1 MPMVKNKGD
10 FAAKVTENRSMG
22 PGYFRIGLEFSGPG
36 AEVMAGFM
44 PGQFVEID
52 VTSTAM
58 PDPDQVPAHLKD
70 AMSRQIL
77 LRRPFSICAL
87 HTGSSQSTILEL
99 IYAAIGPATL
109 RLTTCQPGDILQ
121 VIGPLGRGFWMPEG
135 KTTALMIAG
144 GVGAPPIQH
153 LASTLAQH
161 GVCPNLALFTGAR
174 RLDLLPFE
182 WQRQNETVLLTEL
195 TDLATPVEIH
205 LATDDGSYG
214 HHGLVTAPLLEWLEK
229 HDTPKEDMIL
239 YACGPEPMLKAVA
252 QIGIE
257 QGIDSQIS
265 MERRMACGFNLC
277 QGCAVE
283 LKPVCA
289 CQRDNPENT
298 VYKMCC
304 QDGPVFEGKDIVF
317 D

>member
-1 MPMVKNKGD
+1 MLTIKNKGD
-10 FAAKVTENRSMG
+10 FSALVTDNRPMG
-22 PGYFRIGLEFSGPG
+22 PGYYRLALEFSGE
-36 AEVMAGFM
+36 AANVFSGFM

-52 VTSTAM
+52 IATTAM
-58 PDPDQVPAHLKD
+58 PDPAQIPPHLAD
-70 AMSRQIL
+70 AMTRQIL

-87 HTGSSQSTILEL
+87 HTEAAKSTIDI

-109 RLTTCQPGDILQ
+109 RLTTCKPGDMLQ
-121 VIGPLGRGFWMPEG
+121 VMGPLGRGFWMPEN
-135 KTTALMIAG
+135 KTTALMVAG

-153 LASTLAQH
+153 LTSTLAQH

-174 RLDLLPFE
+174 SLKDLPFE
-182 WQRQNETVLLTEL
+182 WQQKKDHVILSELINLPTPIET
-195 TDLATPVEIH
+195 H

-214 HHGLVTAPLLEWLEK
+214 HHGLVTLPLLQWLKE
-229 HDTPKEDMIL
+229 HDTPKENIIL

-252 QIGIE
+252 QIAIE
-257 QGIDSQIS
+257 RGIDSQIS
-265 MERRMACGFNLC
+265 MERRMACGINLC

-283 LKPVCA
+283 LKPACA
-289 CQRDNPENT
+289 CQKDNPENT

-317 D
+317 A

>member
-1 MPMVKNKGD
+1 MLAIKNKGD
-10 FAAKVTENRSMG
+10 YPAVITFNRPMG
-22 PGYFRIGLEFSGPG
+22 PGYYRLGLEFSDEG
-36 AEVMAGFM
+36 AEVFAGFM

-52 VTSTAM
+52 ITSTGM
-58 PDPDQVPAHLKD
+58 PDPAVIPTHLKD

-87 HTGSSQSTILEL
+87 RTAQGKSTIEI

-109 RLTTCQPGDILQ
+109 RLTTCQQGDILQ
-121 VIGPLGRGFWMPEG
+121 VMGPLGRGFWVPEN
-135 KTTALMIAG
+135 KTTALMVAG

-153 LASTLAQH
+153 LAFTLAQH

-174 RLDLLPFE
+174 SHESLPFE
-182 WQRQNETVLLTEL
+182 WTQEKDRVLLS
-195 TDLATPVEIH
+195 DLVDLPTPIDTH

-214 HHGLVTAPLLEWLEK
+214 HHGLVTIPLLAWLEE
-229 HDTPKEDMIL
+229 HDTPRETIIM

-252 QIGIE
+252 QIGLE
-257 QGIDSQIS
+257 HGIDSQVS
-265 MERRMACGFNLC
+265 MERRMACGINLC

-283 LKPVCA
+283 LKPACA
-289 CQRDNPENT
+289 CQKDNPEHT
-298 VYKMCC
+298 LYKMCC

-317 D
+317 S

>member
-1 MPMVKNKGD
+1 
-10 FAAKVTENRSMG
+10 MG
-22 PGYFRIGLEFSGPG
+22 PGYYRLGLEFSGE
-36 AEVMAGFM
+36 AAKVFAGFM

-52 VTSTAM
+52 ITTTAM
-58 PDPDQVPAHLKD
+58 PDPAQIPPHLED
-70 AMSRQIL
+70 AMARQIL

-87 HTGSSQSTILEL
+87 HTEPNKSTIDI

-109 RLTTCQPGDILQ
+109 RLTTCKPDDTLQ
-121 VIGPLGRGFWMPEG
+121 VMGPLGQGFWMPEN
-135 KTTALMIAG
+135 KTTALMVAG

-153 LASTLAQH
+153 LAYALAQH

-174 RLDLLPFE
+174 SLKDLPFE
-182 WQRQNETVLLTEL
+182 WQQEKDHVILSELVNLPTPIET
-195 TDLATPVEIH
+195 H

-214 HHGLVTAPLLEWLEK
+214 HRGLVTGPLLAWLKE
-229 HDTPKEDMIL
+229 HDTPKENIIL

-252 QIGIE
+252 QIAIE
-257 QGIDSQIS
+257 HGIDSQIS
-265 MERRMACGFNLC
+265 MERRMACGINLC

-283 LKPVCA
+283 LKPACA
-289 CQRDNPENT
+289 CQKDNPENT

-317 D
+317 S

>member
-1 MPMVKNKGD
+1 MLTIKNKGD
-10 FAAKVTENRSMG
+10 FPAVVTENRPMG
-22 PGYFRIGLEFSGPG
+22 PGYYRLGLEFSGQG
-36 AEVMAGFM
+36 AEVFAGFM

-52 VTSTAM
+52 ITTTAM
-58 PDPDQVPAHLKD
+58 PDPDKIPAHLKD

-87 HTGSSQSTILEL
+87 HASQSGSTIDI

-109 RLTTCQPGDILQ
+109 RLTTCQPGDTLQ

-153 LASTLAQH
+153 LAFTLAQH
-161 GVCPNLALFTGAR
+161 GVCEHLALFTGAR
-174 RLDLLPFE
+174 SLEYLPFE
-182 WQRQNETVLLTEL
+182 WYRSNDAVVLTEL
-195 TDLATPVEIH
+195 SDLPTPIETH

-214 HHGLVTAPLLEWLEK
+214 HHGLVTVPLLEWLEQ
-229 HDTPKEDMIL
+229 HDTPREDIIL
-239 YACGPEPMLKAVA
+239 YACGPEPMLEAVA
-252 QIGIE
+252 RIGIE
-257 QGIDSQIS
+257 QGIDSQVS

-283 LKPVCA
+283 LKPACA
-289 CQRDNPENT
+289 CQKDT

-304 QDGPVFEGKDIVF
+304 QDGPVFEGKDVVF
-317 D
+317 A

>member
-1 MPMVKNKGD
+1 LGSVKNKGD
-10 FAAKVTENRSMG
+10 FSAIVTENRPMG
-22 PGYFRIGLEFSGPG
+22 PGYYRLALEFSGEA
-36 AEVMAGFM
+36 AEIIAGFM

-52 VTSTAM
+52 ITSTAM
-58 PDPDQVPAHLKD
+58 PDPAVIPAHLKD

-87 HTGSSQSTILEL
+87 HTEENRSTIDI

-109 RLTTCQPGDILQ
+109 RLTTCKPGEILQ
-121 VIGPLGRGFWMPEG
+121 VMGPLGQGFWMPED
-135 KTTALMIAG
+135 KTNALMVAG

-153 LASTLAQH
+153 LATNLAQH
-161 GVCPNLALFTGAR
+161 GVCPNLTVFTGAR
-174 RLDLLPFE
+174 SLDNLPFE
-182 WQRQNETVLLTEL
+182 WQKADGTVILTEL
-195 TDLATPVEIH
+195 TDLPTAIEVH

-214 HHGLVTAPLLEWLEK
+214 HHGLVTAPLLEWLK
-229 HDTPKEDMIL
+229 QHDTPKDQMIL

-252 QIGIE
+252 QIAIE

-265 MERRMACGFNLC
+265 MERRMACGINLC

-283 LKPVCA
+283 LKPACA

-304 QDGPVFEGKDIVF
+304 QDGPVFEGNDIVF
-317 D
+317 A